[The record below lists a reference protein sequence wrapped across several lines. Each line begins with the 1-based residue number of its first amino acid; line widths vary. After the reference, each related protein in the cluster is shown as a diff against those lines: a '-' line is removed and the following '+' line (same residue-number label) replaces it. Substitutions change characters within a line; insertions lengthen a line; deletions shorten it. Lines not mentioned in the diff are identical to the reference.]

1 MQGRRTW
8 VEIDLDAL
16 SHNFKEIN
24 KSLISGS
31 AVAVVKADAYGHG
44 ACILAPYLEKLGA
57 RYFAVSNIEEA
68 QELRRA
74 GVLSEII
81 ILGYTDEALAVELFE
96 NNLIQAV
103 FSFDYAKK
111 LNAAAKKCGVKV
123 NCHLKLD
130 TGMGRI
136 GFCCRTDGQQDDSLE
151 QIKDVLSLSNL
162 YISGAFTHF
171 AVADSIED
179 DDMAFTKSQLV
190 AFDKMCADIEDYL
203 GRKIVKHCCNSAA
216 TVLKPDFQR
225 DLNRVGII
233 LYGLL
238 PDRALKLPIK
248 LKPLMS
254 FKTVISEIKEIAPG
268 ESVSYGRTYI
278 AQKPVKV
285 ATVPVGYAD
294 GLRRSL
300 SNLGSMA
307 VGGKKAKIIGRICMD
322 QCMLDVTDIDC
333 KEGDTVTIFGKE
345 QPIDVIAELCDTIN
359 YEICCNISRRVPRL
373 YLRGGKITRI
383 ENYIIG

>member
-16 SHNFKEIN
+16 AHNFKEIN
-24 KSLISGS
+24 KSNVSGTP
-31 AVAVVKADAYGHG
+31 VAVVKADAYGHG

-96 NNLIQAV
+96 DNLIQAV
-103 FSFDYAKK
+103 FSLEYAKK
-111 LNAAAKKCGVKV
+111 LNAAAKKCGVKIK
-123 NCHLKLD
+123 CHLKLD

-136 GFCCRTDGQQDDSLE
+136 GFCCRDNLQHDDSLE
-151 QIKDVLSLSNL
+151 QIKDILSMPGL
-162 YISGAFTHF
+162 YVSGAFTHF
-171 AVADSIED
+171 AVADSLKEED
-179 DDMAFTKSQLV
+179 IAFTKEQLKF
-190 AFDKMCADIEDYL
+190 FDKMCGDIENYL
-203 GRKIVKHCCNSAA
+203 GRTVVKHCCNSAA
-216 TVLKPDFQR
+216 TVLYPEFQR
-225 DLNRVGII
+225 DINRVGII

-238 PDRALKLPIK
+238 PDRDLKLPVK

-254 FKTVISEIKEIAPG
+254 FKTVISEIKKIQPG
-268 ESVSYGRTYI
+268 ESVSYGRTFI
-278 AQKPVKV
+278 ADKPLKV

-300 SNLGSMA
+300 SNRGTMV
-307 VGGKKAKIIGRICMD
+307 VGGKKAAIIGRICMD
-322 QCMLDVTDIDC
+322 QCMLDVSGIDC

-345 QPIDVIAELCDTIN
+345 QPADTIAALCDTIN

-373 YLRGGKITRI
+373 YLRGGKIARI

>member
-16 SHNFKEIN
+16 AHNFKEIN
-24 KSLISGS
+24 KSLIKGA

-74 GVLSEII
+74 GVLSDII

-136 GFCCRTDGQQDDSLE
+136 GFCCRNDDQHDRSLE
-151 QIKDVLSLSNL
+151 QIKDILSLSNL
-162 YISGAFTHF
+162 YVCGAFTHF
-171 AVADSIED
+171 AVADSLKVD
-179 DDMAFTKSQLV
+179 DLAFTKAQLA
-190 AFDKMCADIEDYL
+190 AFDDMCGDIEDYL

-238 PDRALKLPIK
+238 PDRSLKLPVK

-254 FKTVISEIKEIAPG
+254 FKTVISEIKEIEPG
-268 ESVSYGRTYI
+268 ESVSYGRTFI
-278 AQKPVKV
+278 ADKPVKV

-300 SNLGSMA
+300 SNTGTMV
-307 VGGKKAKIIGRICMD
+307 VGGKKAGIIGRICMD
-322 QCMLDVTDIDC
+322 QCMLDVTGIDC

>member
-16 SHNFKEIN
+16 AHNFKEIN
-24 KSLISGS
+24 KTLVSGE

-44 ACILAPYLEKLGA
+44 ACVLAPYLEKLGA
-57 RYFAVSNIEEA
+57 RHFAVSNIEEA

-74 GVLSEII
+74 GVLGDII

-96 NNLIQAV
+96 DNLIQAV
-103 FSFDYAKK
+103 FSFEYAKK
-111 LNAAAKKCGVKV
+111 LNTVAKRSGVKIK
-123 NCHLKLD
+123 CHLKLD

-136 GFCCRTDGQQDDSLE
+136 GFCCRNGEQHRRSLE
-151 QIKDVLSLSNL
+151 EIKDVLSLSNL
-162 YISGAFTHF
+162 YVCGAFTHF
-171 AVADSIED
+171 AVADSTSEGD
-179 DDMAFTKSQLV
+179 LAFTKEQLTC
-190 AFDKMCADIEDYL
+190 FDKMCADVEEYL
-203 GRKIVKHCCNSAA
+203 GRRIVKHCCNSAA
-216 TVLKPDFQR
+216 TVLQPSYQR
-225 DLNRVGII
+225 DINRVGII

-238 PDRALKLPIK
+238 PDASLTLPIK

-254 FKTVISEIKEIAPG
+254 FKTVISEIKEIEAG
-268 ESVSYGRTYI
+268 ESVSYGRTY
-278 AQKPVKV
+278 AAKERVKV

-294 GLRRSL
+294 RLRRSL
-300 SNLGSMA
+300 SGVGEMS

-322 QCMLDVTDIDC
+322 QCMLDVTGIDC

-345 QPIDVIAELCDTIN
+345 QPIDTVAKWCDTIN

-373 YLRGGKITRI
+373 YFKG
-383 ENYIIG
+383 